1 MQGQKLWAI
10 IRQLK
15 KTTFR
20 GNKMTTYRIF
30 GMALLSAL
38 LSACGGDSASTQ
50 QAPQTAG
57 QASPA
62 EASEFANVNAQ
73 RLRNAWNEPGQ
84 WMSYGGTYEEQRF
97 SKLDRI
103 NVNNVSELGL
113 AWYAD
118 LGTNRGQEATPLY
131 IDGVLYVSEAW
142 SKVNAYDARTGNL
155 LWHYDPKVPGEFGS
169 RGCCDVVNRGVA
181 AWNGKIYVGAY
192 DGRLIAID
200 AASGEEVWSTVTTDQ
215 TKYYTITGAPRVAN
229 GKVFIGNAGAEYVYR
244 GYVSAYDAETGE
256 MVWRFY
262 TVPGNPADGFEN
274 DAMRM
279 AAETWTGNW
288 WEKGGGGSTWDA
300 ITYDPQTNLVLFGVG
315 NGAPWNPLAR
325 SPQGGDNLFTIS
337 IVAVD
342 ADTGE
347 YKWHYQQIP
356 AEEWDFDAVQ
366 QIMLADIEVNG
377 AVRRVAMQATKSGY
391 YYMLDAITGQL
402 LVAENFVP
410 VNWTTGYDMDTGRPN
425 INPAAQYTRNEGP
438 RIAQPGPAG
447 AHSWHPMSY
456 SQDTG
461 WLYFSTRESSI
472 AYTNTVGTDTGSFN
486 LQVAFTGGDAAY
498 DDPANTIPRGGPTKL
513 IAWDPLKGEMVWEHQ
528 VSGGFSGTLATAG
541 NLVFSGNGGERELL
555 AVNAETGG
563 LLWSFPAQA
572 GVATAPISYEL
583 DGEQYLAQVVGGGG
597 RGGYYAP
604 TYARLL
610 VFKLGGDASLP
621 PNQEFTE
628 APFNAPEQTAT
639 PEQIVQGATI
649 YGGSCGICH
658 GDGGASR
665 GMFPDLRRS
674 ALLHS
679 KQAFDQVVL
688 GGIRAERG
696 MASFQDQLTEAETG
710 LILAYLID
718 RTATAQNTPPLAPP
732 GF

>member
-1 MQGQKLWAI
+1 
-10 IRQLK
+10 
-15 KTTFR
+15 
-20 GNKMTTYRIF
+20 MTTYRIL
-30 GMALLSAL
+30 GLALLSTMLA
-38 LSACGGDSASTQ
+38 ACGGDSATTQ
-50 QAPQTAG
+50 QPAPQAAG
-57 QASPA
+57 QAAPA
-62 EASEFANVNAQ
+62 AASGFANVDAQ

-103 NVNNVSELGL
+103 NVDNVSELGL

-192 DGRLIAID
+192 DGRLIALD

-215 TKYYTITGAPRVAN
+215 SQYYTITGAPRVAN

-356 AEEWDFDAVQ
+356 AEEWDFDSVQ
-366 QIMLADIEVNG
+366 QITLADIEING

-425 INPAAQYTRNEGP
+425 INPDAQYTRHEGP
-438 RIAQPGPAG
+438 RIAQPGPVG

-472 AYTNTVGTDTGSFN
+472 AYTNTVGTDAGSFN

-513 IAWDPLKGEMVWEHQ
+513 IAWDPLLGETVWEHE
-528 VSGGFSGTLATAG
+528 VSGASSGTLATAG

-555 AVNAETGG
+555 AVNAETGE

-583 DGEQYLAQVVGGGG
+583 DGDQYLAQVVGGGG

-610 VFKLGGDASLP
+610 VFKLGGDARLP

-628 APFNAPEQTAT
+628 APFNAPELTAT
-639 PEQIVQGATI
+639 PEQIAQGATI
-649 YGGSCGICH
+649 YGGSCAICH

-696 MASFQDQLTEAETG
+696 MASFQDQLTEADSE

-718 RTATAQNTPPLAPP
+718 RTAAAQNAPAFAPP